1 MDEKI
6 KELNYYFNK
15 AIGISYQDNC
25 FIEVKDSEEDVILA
39 ANKDGMLYL
48 IKVLINLCENN
59 KSYSHYH
66 LDEAG
71 MANKCDKPLIVQ
83 LVTDRSHHPHNFHK
97 AFGIRAARRHGFG
110 ARSVCSCEFSELGP
124 LVNTGSVRG
133 ASALAN
139 SRSSEFVA
147 SQFRVTCNS
156 RHEDSP
162 TATRHQR
169 HAIRK
174 PKGRNRQAHKALLPK
189 EENPT
194 TPLAL
199 IFIFLNILIPRF
211 ARFLIKQKNKNRA
224 GVLWVFS
231 SLRGCALRKRK
242 ANRDLQTK

>member
-83 LVTDRSHHPHNFHK
+83 LVTD
-97 AFGIRAARRHGFG
+97 
-110 ARSVCSCEFSELGP
+110 
-124 LVNTGSVRG
+124 
-133 ASALAN
+133 
-139 SRSSEFVA
+139 
-147 SQFRVTCNS
+147 
-156 RHEDSP
+156 
-162 TATRHQR
+162 
-169 HAIRK
+169 
-174 PKGRNRQAHKALLPK
+174 
-189 EENPT
+189 
-194 TPLAL
+194 
-199 IFIFLNILIPRF
+199 
-211 ARFLIKQKNKNRA
+211 
-224 GVLWVFS
+224 
-231 SLRGCALRKRK
+231 
-242 ANRDLQTK
+242 